1 MASEGGDNEAHVVE
15 GDECS
20 VPESTSALIAADS
33 VTNGSAVTPLKS
45 TRSATRVKAVTTP
58 NNNNGESAKKQST
71 ASNGNEK
78 QTPRNRQPAAPPP
91 PVEVNCVPDRR
102 LVIFPASERIKCTR
116 AELITVPDKIAGADF
131 VAGDIVWAKAPGF
144 PFWPCLITTD
154 PLDAV
159 YAKTDSSGDLIYHLQ
174 FFGSEAAR
182 AWTKS
187 RNVFAFEGLDKYRA
201 LSEAAN
207 SGSARK
213 ARSKQHDK
221 YAVDR
226 KDRKKWE
233 YAAAEATFAME
244 MSVQE
249 RLNAFTF
256 DYKIEEE
263 MDASD
268 GRKRKSETPK
278 TPTGPARKRS
288 KKASSSPEDVFDFND
303 EDEEPETPTTLVKET
318 PLLLTSAKKKGD
330 LNVYKK
336 REKAALKKSNPKMS
350 DSDLEALLEK
360 KWTLMDEGQ
369 RAKYVD
375 RSDVDQKE
383 KEPESSVRLS
393 HGTRTVQPKTP
404 AILIAKPP
412 ASSDRKPAP
421 AQKRVSEVTDETPKK
436 VPKPA
441 TPKTAPAARSAATP
455 KQVRTPKA
463 KTVTAAKPNVTTPDA
478 AVKPEKSEEV
488 VVKPQADQESQSD
501 EVRSVGSG
509 SSEEVTSVSD
519 ITSEAGSEISK
530 PASAEVCHK
539 CFEKIEPE
547 SEAVKCC
554 GPCLRFFE
562 KKCVGIEAGDA
573 AEEWKCP
580 ECSSSSHPCFIC
592 NVTTATGEPDA
603 TVKCSDSSCGR
614 FYHPTCLKTHPHK
627 EAADGSFTCPLHLCL
642 SCHNDHYED
651 NVFRTVKRPLLTC
664 IKCPT
669 AYHLLDDCVA
679 AGTTVVVS
687 NKYIICPE
695 HQEKK
700 KSSRSKHINV
710 SFCFA
715 CMGGGS
721 LICCERCPVALHA
734 ECLESDFKVDA
745 EKEFLCGSCLKRRQ
759 LRYGDIVWVKIGA
772 FRWWPAKIVHP
783 MKTPDNVM
791 RMKWVPG
798 QFPVLFFG
806 TNDYNWTEQARAFPY
821 EEGDSRKPLTS
832 HGSSKTDKDFK
843 KGQSYCWHNS
853 CSIFYLLDN

>member
-1 MASEGGDNEAHVVE
+1 MASDGGDSEPRVV
-15 GDECS
+15 DEEQCRA
-20 VPESTSALIAADS
+20 PESAAVLLAAES
-33 VTNGSAVTPLKS
+33 VTNGSALTPLKS
-45 TRSATRVKAVTTP
+45 TRSTSRIKVTIP
-58 NNNNGESAKKQST
+58 ASSSESGKKNGT
-71 ASNGNEK
+71 SNGSAK
-78 QTPRNRQPAAPPP
+78 QTPRNRQSAAPPL
-91 PVEVNCVPDRR
+91 PVEVHCVPERR
-102 LVIFPASERIKCTR
+102 LVVFPASERIKCTR
-116 AELITVPDKIAGADF
+116 AELVAVPDKIAGTDF
-131 VAGDIVWAKAPGF
+131 VAGDIIWAKAPGF
-144 PFWPCLITTD
+144 PFWPCLVTTD
-154 PLDAV
+154 PLEGV
-159 YAKTDSSGDLIYHLQ
+159 YAKTDSSGDLIYHFQ

-187 RNVFAFEGLDKYRA
+187 RNVFAFEGLDKFRA
-201 LSEAAN
+201 LSESAN

-226 KDRKKWE
+226 KDRRKWE
-233 YAAAEATFAME
+233 YAAAEATFAVD
-244 MSVQE
+244 MSVEE

-263 MDASD
+263 NGVSD
-268 GRKRKSETPK
+268 VRKRKSETPK

-303 EDEEPETPTTLVKET
+303 DDEEPETPTTLVKET

-336 REKAALKKSNPKMS
+336 REKAALKKSNPKLS
-350 DSDLEALLEK
+350 DSDLDALLEK
-360 KWTLMDEGQ
+360 KWGLMDEGQ

-375 RSDVDQKE
+375 RSDADQKE
-383 KEPESSVRLS
+383 KEPESGVRLS

-404 AILIAKPP
+404 AILIAKKPP
-412 ASSDRKPAP
+412 ASSDRKPP
-421 AQKRVSEVTDETPKK
+421 SAQKRVSDVTEETPKK
-436 VPKPA
+436 APK
-441 TPKTAPAARSAATP
+441 AATP
-455 KQVRTPKA
+455 KAAPAVRSAAKTVRTPKGKA
-463 KTVTAAKPNVTTPDA
+463 VTSGNAATA
-478 AVKPEKSEEV
+478 
-488 VVKPQADQESQSD
+488 VVKKNISEDALSKPQSDRESQSD
-501 EVRSVGSG
+501 EVRSVESG

-519 ITSEAGSEISK
+519 ITSEAGSEITNS
-530 PASAEVCHK
+530 ASAEVCHM
-539 CFEKIEPE
+539 CFDKIEPGID
-547 SEAVKCC
+547 AVKCA

-562 KKCVGIEAGDA
+562 KKCVGMNAGDA

-580 ECSSSSHPCFIC
+580 DCSSPSHPCFIC
-592 NVTTATGEPDA
+592 KAAPAADGQDT
-603 TVKCSDSSCGR
+603 TVKCADQSCGC
-614 FYHPTCLKTHPHK
+614 FYHPSCLKSHPHK
-627 EAADGSFTCPLHLCL
+627 ESDDGSFTCPRHFCL

-715 CMGGGS
+715 CLGGGS
-721 LICCERCPVALHA
+721 LTCCDRCPAAFHA
-734 ECLESDFKVDA
+734 DCLEPEFKVDA

-791 RMKWVPG
+791 RMKWIPG
-798 QFPVLFFG
+798 QFPVLFLG

-832 HGSSKTDKDFK
+832 YGSSKTDKDFK
-843 KGQSYCWHNS
+843 KGQ
-853 CSIFYLLDN
+853 